1 MKIKNRS
8 LIVVNIVLLIL
19 ELVAFV
25 HDCYAFGV
33 GLFVWYTVD
42 SNVLQL
48 LVSGFVI
55 YYSFKNKPIPDPVT
69 TLHFISAVGLTIT
82 FLIAAFVLAPEGG
95 VAYYFFENVAPI
107 NHFLGPLLSVI
118 SLLFLEKTEKM
129 SFRIIIWP
137 AVCSLLYG
145 LVCLILNALNIVDG
159 PYFFL
164 QVHKQ
169 PVSVIVLWFGI
180 VAVLCVILS
189 VSYYKIK
196 FKNNVLS

>member
-1 MKIKNRS
+1 MKNKSRS
-8 LIVVNIVLLIL
+8 LIIVNIVLLIL
-19 ELVAFV
+19 EIVAFI
-25 HDCYAFGV
+25 HDCLSFGPD
-33 GLFVWYTVD
+33 LFVWYTVD

-48 LVSGFVI
+48 LISGLVL
-55 YYSFKNKPIPDPVT
+55 YYCFKDRSIPYLVT

-95 VAYYFFENVAPI
+95 VAYYFLENVAPI

-129 SFRIIIWP
+129 SIKIIIWP
-137 AVCSLLYG
+137 AVCSLVYG
-145 LVCLILNALNIVDG
+145 LVCLILNALNVVDG

-169 PVSVIVLWFGI
+169 PVSVIVTWFGI
-180 VAVLCVILS
+180 VAVLCMILS

-196 FKNNVLS
+196 WKSRE